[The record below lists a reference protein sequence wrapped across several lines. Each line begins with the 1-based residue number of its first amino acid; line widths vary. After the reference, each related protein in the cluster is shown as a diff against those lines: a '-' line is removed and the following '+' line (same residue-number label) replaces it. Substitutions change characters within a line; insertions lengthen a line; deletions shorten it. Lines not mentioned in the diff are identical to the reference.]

1 MMQTTRVEMEGIENG
16 VGLDSTSTEMNN
28 VGSYDEFKSSNN
40 YKANWI
46 KTLRNTKVKKE
57 IIQRQLIRQEST
69 EKKTTKRQENTE
81 SKNDAK
87 TPEEECL
94 IQIQESQQTSWV
106 PDGGWGWMVVVGG
119 IIIHVFIGTRQ

>member
-1 MMQTTRVEMEGIENG
+1 MQTTRVEMEGIDNG
-16 VGLDSTSTEMNN
+16 VGLDSTSKETNN
-28 VGSYDEFKSSNN
+28 VGSFDELNSSNK

-46 KTLRNTKVKKE
+46 KALRNTKVKKE
-57 IIQRQLIRQEST
+57 IIERKIKRQEST
-69 EKKTTKRQENTE
+69 EKKTTKRQEKTE
-81 SKNDAK
+81 SKNEEK

>member
-1 MMQTTRVEMEGIENG
+1 MQTTRVEMEGIENG